1 MGMPDH
7 NKLVVIKGK
16 WVLKKTMAG
25 QYSRAY
31 LVMNALLGSLESR
44 KQVEYEQY
52 RSVDLKILYLI
63 NIGSI

>member
-16 WVLKKTMAG
+16 WVFKKTMAG
-25 QYSRAY
+25 QYSIAY
-31 LVMNALLGSLESR
+31 LVMNVFLGSLASR

-52 RSVDLKILYLI
+52 RSVVLKILYLI